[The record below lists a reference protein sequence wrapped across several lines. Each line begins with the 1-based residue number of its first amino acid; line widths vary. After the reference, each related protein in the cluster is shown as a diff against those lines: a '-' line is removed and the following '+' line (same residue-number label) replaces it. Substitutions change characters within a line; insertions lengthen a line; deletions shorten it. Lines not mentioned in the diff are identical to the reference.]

1 MLIGC
6 VFFRL
11 AERASEILVPF
22 AKSRHSLYEHRLIIN
37 TAPHFVITVYLCV
50 HFSKRALFNMRL
62 NLVYLLVA
70 VMAVISLS
78 QGKI

>member
-6 VFFRL
+6 VFFWL
-11 AERASEILVPF
+11 AERAKYLLRLPKVGTV
-22 AKSRHSLYEHRLIIN
+22 YEHRLIIN
-37 TAPHFVITVYLCV
+37 TAPHFVKTVYLCI
-50 HFSKRALFNMRL
+50 HFSKRALFNMKL

-70 VMAVISLS
+70 VIAVISLS